1 MNRNRMIA
9 SHSFC
14 RVLKEQITK
23 LNSAVKIN
31 NTEEREDGNSQSDP
45 PKLRNR
51 IDSFAIDLIIIIAV
65 LGLLTW
71 FFY

>member
-1 MNRNRMIA
+1 
-9 SHSFC
+9 
-14 RVLKEQITK
+14 VLKEQMTK